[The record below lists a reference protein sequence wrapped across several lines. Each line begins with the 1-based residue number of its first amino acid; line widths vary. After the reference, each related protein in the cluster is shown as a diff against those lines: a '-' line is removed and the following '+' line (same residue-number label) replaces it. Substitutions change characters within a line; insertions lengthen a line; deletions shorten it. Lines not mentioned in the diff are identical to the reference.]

1 MLALQSRR
9 RTGWLAGLALG
20 SALGAAHCAP
30 SQRAGPPAAVVPAVS
45 SPAPAASA
53 PAASGPAASG
63 PAQAAEPDDARGG
76 RLYDN
81 WRTERRLSQSFA
93 ADSPKTPEPDGKG
106 GPNGNGTLNDGAGRP
121 LQNTGH
127 DYRLKNLFGWDLRG
141 ADGVDGPAYH
151 DEPHVLRR
159 NLLTDTRSAS
169 EIQRWLAEG
178 DARTPAYG
186 QVLDERDLSDLTA
199 FLVKTRDGELAR
211 PEHIFRL
218 EAAAPEGYEL
228 VAGADPARGR
238 ELYGY
243 TCEDCHGKD
252 GRELTLDGMQSV
264 GTLSRSVAYEVWFK
278 IQNGLAGSPMKRQV
292 LEKTGAESARAV
304 LDLLAALCDRKA
316 FPALR
321 GRDAEDVKDGD
332 ARCGAYLK

>member
-1 MLALQSRR
+1 M
-9 RTGWLAGLALG
+9 
-20 SALGAAHCAP
+20 
-30 SQRAGPPAAVVPAVS
+30 AVS
-45 SPAPAASA
+45 STPAPAAAAPPGAPELASA
-53 PAASGPAASG
+53 DS
-63 PAQAAEPDDARGG
+63 PDDARGG

-121 LQNTGH
+121 MLNPGH

-151 DEPHVLRR
+151 AEPHVLRR
-159 NLLTDTRSAS
+159 NLLSDTRSAA
-169 EIQRWLAEG
+169 ELQGWLSVG
-178 DARTPAYG
+178 DAETPAYG
-186 QVLDERDLSDLTA
+186 QVLDERDLADLAA
-199 FLVKTRDGELAR
+199 FLVKTREGELSR
-211 PEHIFRL
+211 PENVFEL
-218 EAAAPEGYEL
+218 EATAPEHYVL
-228 VAGADPARGR
+228 VGGADPARGR

-243 TCEDCHGKD
+243 TCADCHGKD

-264 GTLSRSVAYEVWFK
+264 GTLSRSIAYEVWFK

-292 LEKTGAESARAV
+292 LEKTGAESGRAV
-304 LDLLAALCDRKA
+304 LDLLAALCDRTT

-321 GRDAEDVKDGD
+321 GRDAADVQDGD
-332 ARCGAYLK
+332 PRCGAYLK